1 MIGHISLPQI
11 TGEDIP
17 ASLSHTVIQELLREK
32 MGYDGIVIT
41 DAMNMGAIVQQYSS
55 AKAAVLAVE
64 AGADLILM
72 PEDFK
77 AAYAGILEAVQNGT
91 LSEERIDESV
101 KRIVGTKLKW
111 KERDVQ

>member
-1 MIGHISLPQI
+1 MVGHISLPQV
-11 TGEDIP
+11 TGDDTP
-17 ASLSHTVIQELLREK
+17 ASLSSYVIGHLLREEL
-32 MGYDGIVIT
+32 GYDGIVLT
-41 DAMNMGAIVQQYSS
+41 DALNMKAVTDQYTSS
-55 AKAAVLAVE
+55 QAAVE
-64 AGADLILM
+64 AILAGNDMILM

-111 KERDVQ
+111 KERDVR